1 MKRYFTF
8 ANIIFITVCVFFSV
22 KLFYK
27 VVTTELEPFY
37 LVKTTVEKTVP
48 AENETK
54 HLLSYYNTIISRNL
68 FNTKTGAEKKPEAVD
83 IDKLKPTDLK
93 LVLLGTVTGDKN
105 KAYAVIAEAGRKN
118 QNLYRIGDTVKN
130 ALVKMILREKVV
142 LNVNGKD
149 EILEIDQAHG
159 KNKTARP
166 PGRSF
171 ASTRQQINLKRSK
184 IEAAT
189 GNLNNLMRQ
198 VKIRPHFKNGKP
210 DGLTLSGIRHRSFF
224 SNMGLKSGDIITEVD
239 GKTIVSLDDALK
251 LYKGMKSSSNIQL
264 KLKRRGH
271 DKTIDYYIE

>member
-1 MKRYFTF
+1 MKRYFTS
-8 ANIIFITVCVFFSV
+8 ANIILITVCVFLGV

-27 VVTTELEPFY
+27 VVTTKLEPLY
-37 LVKTTVEKTVP
+37 LVKTTVEKAAP

-54 HLLSYYNTIISRNL
+54 HPLSYYNMIISRNL
-68 FNTKTGAEKKPEAVD
+68 FNTQTGAEKKPEAVD

-93 LVLLGTVTGDKN
+93 LVLLGTVTGDRN
-105 KAYAVIAEAGRKN
+105 KAYAVIAEVNGKN

-130 ALVKMILREKVV
+130 ATVKMILREKVV

-149 EILEIDQAHG
+149 EILEIDQEQD
-159 KNKTARP
+159 KNKKP
-166 PGRSF
+166 PGKSIG
-171 ASTRQQINLKRSK
+171 STRQQITLKRSIMEK
-184 IEAAT
+184 AT

-210 DGLTLSGIRHRSFF
+210 DGLTLSGIRHSSLFD
-224 SNMGLKSGDIITEVD
+224 NMGLKSGDIITEVD

-264 KLKRRGH
+264 KLKRRGR